1 MVSYESIKQ
10 EIFFHLQK
18 VGDNMENTKEALIQ
32 AVHDTIQKASC
43 GNKTLEEVVMQLNH
57 IAGAI
62 WAALNQGLEEQ
73 EIYVGYNGGQG
84 LRLSVV
90 GTYLGQ
96 LSNFSVVDN
105 QCGSWLEELKDI
117 EYLLVESAN
126 KI

>member
-1 MVSYESIKQ
+1 
-10 EIFFHLQK
+10 
-18 VGDNMENTKEALIQ
+18 MEDTKEALIQ
-32 AVHDTIQKASC
+32 AVHDTIQEASC
-43 GNKTLEEVVMQLNH
+43 GKKTLDEVTVQLNH

-62 WAALNQGLEEQ
+62 WATLNQGLEEQ

-90 GTYLGQ
+90 NWYLGQ

-105 QCGSWLEELKDI
+105 QCGPWLEELKDI
-117 EYLLVESAN
+117 EYLLVESAK